1 MDSDV
6 IFFCFSL
13 LRIVTIYQIPN
24 LEVEIFLLHMFW
36 QYMAIYL
43 REKGGIIGGSSTYRK
58 VEADGWIETNHP
70 ANSSTCGARGIFG
83 GG

>member
-1 MDSDV
+1 M
-6 IFFCFSL
+6 
-13 LRIVTIYQIPN
+13 TIYQIPN
-24 LEVEIFLLHMFW
+24 LEVELFLLHMFW

-58 VEADGWIETNHP
+58 VEVDGWIETNHP